1 MKAKEMS
8 RTSKVKYPSRWT
20 CGLKIMKNWEPF
32 VSGPLFAIERRPAPS
47 CRSIKFSSTKR
58 QHKFYG

>member
-1 MKAKEMS
+1 
-8 RTSKVKYPSRWT
+8 
-20 CGLKIMKNWEPF
+20 MKNWEPF

-58 QHKFYG
+58 EHKFYG